1 MTPNTSPKKPAWF
14 ALTENSAA
22 SAQVRKVDKKLPA
35 ATAIVALA
43 IVAFGTFFASG
54 SMNFDSSPTSNLA
67 GTSMSTVT
75 SGQVNQSE
83 VAQTT
88 TAAAATAAVTQIPVQ
103 NAQAVKSLK
112 VVAPQSMNGIADP
125 TLNGGGDDDND
136 DDDEDED
143 EDEDDDDDD
152 DRD

>member
-43 IVAFGTFFASG
+43 IVAFGTFFANG
-54 SMNFDSSPTSNLA
+54 SVNLDSSPTSNLA
-67 GTSMSTVT
+67 STSMSTVT
-75 SGQVNQSE
+75 SGE

-88 TAAAATAAVTQIPVQ
+88 AATTAADATAAVTQTPVQ
-103 NAQAVKSLK
+103 NAQAVKSVK
-112 VVAPQSMNGIADP
+112 VVAPQSMNGITDP
-125 TLNGGGDDDND
+125 TLNGGGDDD
-136 DDDEDED
+136 
-143 EDEDDDDDD
+143 DDDDDD
-152 DRD
+152 DEDDDDRD